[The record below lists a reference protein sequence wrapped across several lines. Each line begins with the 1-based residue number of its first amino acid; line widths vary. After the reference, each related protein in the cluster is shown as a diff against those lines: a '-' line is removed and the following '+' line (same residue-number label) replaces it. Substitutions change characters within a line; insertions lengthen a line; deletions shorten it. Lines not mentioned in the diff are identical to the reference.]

1 MPTKTLAVK
10 FPLEINEE
18 TGSFTVYSM
27 SELTDVVE
35 QNIRM
40 VLLTNEGERIFNSEF
55 GAGLQR
61 YLFLSEVE
69 VLRGVPGD
77 DGYPPI
83 KNHIINHLQVYVP
96 YITVE
101 NLEVVVADSLLKVS
115 FKYFVNGSSASS
127 EFELTVSDL
136 I

>member
-83 KNHIINHLQVYVP
+83 KNHIMNNLQTYVP

-101 NLEVVVADSLLKVS
+101 NLEVTVADSLLKVS
-115 FKYFVNGSSASS
+115 FKYFVNGSAAASQ
-127 EFELTVSDL
+127 FDLTVSDL
-136 I
+136 T

>member
-1 MPTKTLAVK
+1 
-10 FPLEINEE
+10 
-18 TGSFTVYSM
+18 M

-83 KNHIINHLQVYVP
+83 KNHIMNNLQTYVP

-101 NLEVVVADSLLKVS
+101 NLEVTVADSLLKVS
-115 FKYFVNGSSASS
+115 FKYFVNGSATASQ
-127 EFELTVSDL
+127 FDLTVSDL
-136 I
+136 T